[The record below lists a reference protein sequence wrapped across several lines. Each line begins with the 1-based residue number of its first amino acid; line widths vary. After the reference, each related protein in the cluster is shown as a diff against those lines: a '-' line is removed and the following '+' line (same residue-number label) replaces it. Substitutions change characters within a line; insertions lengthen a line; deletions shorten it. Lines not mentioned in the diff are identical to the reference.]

1 MAKRGLHGEECHR
14 HQEIECLQDM
24 VNGDTMCE
32 GSPTEAHPVTNE
44 VFRGVVTA
52 GEVCDQRLDDST
64 GIGQLQRV
72 ALILLIEKQRAPGSR
87 SPTLGEIC
95 RLLPK
100 QWEDAGLHS
109 VGA

>member
-32 GSPTEAHPVTNE
+32 GCPTEAHPVTNE

-72 ALILLIEKQRAPGSR
+72 ALILLIEKQRTPGSR